1 MGYIFV
7 WLLDLGF
14 LEIMDIFVLL
24 IINYIFVYMLLWIVL
39 FEKFVLFRVKIF
51 VLVGYVVCYLD
62 LFLGFKYDFVS

>member
-1 MGYIFV
+1 MGYIYV

>member
-1 MGYIFV
+1 MGYIYV

-51 VLVGYVVCYLD
+51 VLVGYVVYYLD
-62 LFLGFKYDFVS
+62 LFLDFKYDFVS

>member
-1 MGYIFV
+1 MGYIYV

-62 LFLGFKYDFVS
+62 LFLDFKYDFVS

>member
-1 MGYIFV
+1 MGYIYV

-14 LEIMDIFVLL
+14 LEIIDIFVLL

-62 LFLGFKYDFVS
+62 LFLDFKYDFVS

>member
-62 LFLGFKYDFVS
+62 LFLDFKYDFVS

>member
-1 MGYIFV
+1 MGYIYV

-14 LEIMDIFVLL
+14 LEIIDIFVLL

-51 VLVGYVVCYLD
+51 VLEDYVVCYLD
-62 LFLGFKYDFVS
+62 LFLDFKYDFVS